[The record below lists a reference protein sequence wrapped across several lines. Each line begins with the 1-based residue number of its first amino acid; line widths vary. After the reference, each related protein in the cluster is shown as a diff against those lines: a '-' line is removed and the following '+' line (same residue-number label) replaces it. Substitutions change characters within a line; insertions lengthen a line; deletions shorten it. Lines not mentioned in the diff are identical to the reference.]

1 MPMDAALGKALL
13 YGCMLRCAS
22 PLLTIAAALGHGRP
36 MWVNPPP
43 DKRSEAAAARLAL
56 APQAYSQ
63 RSDHLAA
70 VAAYNGWVAAR
81 AAGGRS
87 AGAEFARQHFVSE
100 QVLEAVAKGRLDYA
114 ATLAARGFLPD
125 WYVSHL
131 RTMQQQGPAASDCGS
146 SSAPGAD
153 VYGGAAVAGGAP
165 DEYSHN
171 ARIVKAAICAGFYP
185 RILRVEAPIKYQ
197 AVAGGAM
204 RMEAD
209 PASIKFFERGLGR
222 VWVHPASVCFKAGSY
237 PSGWLVFTQLVETS
251 RPFVR
256 EASMVPL
263 YALLAFG
270 GELEVLHDQGLL
282 LLDGWAKFKA
292 PARVGVLIKHLRA
305 AVSSLLAA
313 KVADPSLQLAGQR
326 VVEALHAL
334 LATDG
339 F

>member
-237 PSGWLVFTQLVETS
+237 PSGWRGRQ
-251 RPFVR
+251 RPGGKMQKR
-256 EASMVPL
+256 SQSCRLRSL
-263 YALLAFG
+263 YATTWTACQQWKL
-270 GELEVLHDQGLL
+270 
-282 LLDGWAKFKA
+282 
-292 PARVGVLIKHLRA
+292 
-305 AVSSLLAA
+305 AVSKFAA
-313 KVADPSLQLAGQR
+313 AACVSICFSAVMYLPTGAC
-326 VVEALHAL
+326 
-334 LATDG
+334 ATPAPTQTLR
-339 F
+339 